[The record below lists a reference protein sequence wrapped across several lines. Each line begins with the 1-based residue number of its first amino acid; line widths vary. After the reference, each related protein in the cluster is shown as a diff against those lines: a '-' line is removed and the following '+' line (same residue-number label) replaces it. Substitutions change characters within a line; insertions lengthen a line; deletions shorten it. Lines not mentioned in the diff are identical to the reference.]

1 MRQLF
6 LFASMVFLFA
16 CASGIKVAN
25 VEALPGADFSK
36 YKTYGFYEVKASGD
50 TITAGFTERIGY
62 LKNAISEEM
71 NKRGFTASAN
81 PDLLIN
87 IGIVVKE
94 EIQTRQTD
102 WATDGRY
109 TYVGQRNYKWES
121 KEIETGRY
129 RNGTVSLHIV
139 DAAKQTML
147 WKGTAQGVVPEKEKN
162 IPQAASNGMKEL
174 FAKFSVPAK

>member
-1 MRQLF
+1 MKQLF
-6 LFASMVFLFA
+6 LFASLIFIFA
-16 CASGIKVAN
+16 CSSGIKVAN
-25 VEALPGADFSK
+25 VSASPDANFSK
-36 YKTYGFYEVKASGD
+36 YKTFGFYEVKASGD
-50 TITAGFTERIGY
+50 TITAGFTERIGF

-71 NKRGFTASAN
+71 SKRGFTAATN

-109 TYVGQRNYKWES
+109 TYTGQRNYKWES

-129 RNGTVSLHIV
+129 RNGTVSIHII
-139 DAAKQTML
+139 DAAQRNML
-147 WKGTAQGVVPEKEKN
+147 WKGTAEGVVPEKEKN
-162 IPQAASNGMKEL
+162 IPQAATNGMKEL
-174 FAKFSVPAK
+174 FAKFPVPAK